1 MEILSVIRTDEFVRL
16 KGKII
21 LKQIGNKPHYFDQLA
36 VCDDIPDVIDRLE
49 TLYTEATEH
58 LNKAFAAFAETGKRA
73 DNKQTNYPYLLLHL
87 REKKAD
93 GIKPSGFVSIRGP
106 GWYGTSIT
114 HPKIFRDYLIDQLGY
129 IEAAYEIEYYVG
141 PSDQEI
147 PVAFAIDPST
157 FEIRNTK
164 SSAIGDYFALP
175 DLKEIHDDLADG
187 AFEHPND
194 RPLPLSLFPALRT
207 DYSLQRLKH
216 YTGTMPSHFQKF
228 VIYTNYQRYVDEF
241 IEHAKSVMGKGTY
254 TGFSSPGIGLVTSAE
269 DYNPAPDL
277 KLPQMPAYHL
287 MAENGEG
294 ITIINIG
301 VGPSNAKTITDHV
314 AVLRSHCWL
323 MLGHC
328 GGLRNTQTL
337 GDFVLAHAYLRD
349 DQILDEVLPPTIPLP
364 TIAEVQIAL
373 TEAIGKVMD
382 LTGTEMKQHVRTGTV
397 VTTDDRNWE
406 MRYASLRTR
415 LNQSRAIAIDME
427 SATIAANGYRYR
439 VPYGT
444 LLCVSDRPL
453 HGEIKLPGT
462 AEEFYRSRIAQHLN
476 IGLEAMSI
484 MKDASQTGTLHSR
497 KLRSLDDP
505 VFR

>member
-1 MEILSVIRTDEFVRL
+1 MNQVGSPPEFFENLMQVEDIAAAINGL
-16 KGKII
+16 K
-21 LKQIGNKPHYFDQLA
+21 
-36 VCDDIPDVIDRLE
+36 
-49 TLYTEATEH
+49 TLYNDAIAQI
-58 LNKAFAAFAETGKRA
+58 NKSFSEYAKTGKREA
-73 DNKQTNYPYLLLHL
+73 SATPTYPYLLVEIKT
-87 REKKAD
+87 RKED
-93 GIKPSGFVSIRGP
+93 GVSPYAFVSIRGP

-114 HPKIFRDYLIDQLGY
+114 SPEIFADYLIDQLSS
-129 IEAAYEIEYYVG
+129 IEAAYEVNYYVG
-141 PSDQEI
+141 YCNHAI
-147 PVAFAIDPST
+147 PVAFAIDPSA
-157 FEIRNTK
+157 FEMDK
-164 SSAIGDYFALP
+164 EYSSRIGEYFPLP
-175 DLKEIHDDLADG
+175 NLKHIHDDLADG
-187 AFEHPND
+187 AVEHPND
-194 RPLPLSLFPALRT
+194 KPLPLSLFPALRT
-207 DYSLQRLKH
+207 DYSLQRLRH
-216 YTGTMPSHFQKF
+216 YSGTNPEHFQKF
-228 VIYTNYQRYVDEF
+228 VIFTNYQRYVDEF
-241 IEHAKSVMGKGTY
+241 IEHAKKVVGKGNY
-254 TGFSSPGIGLVTSAE
+254 TGFASPGQGVIEKAE
-269 DYNPAPDL
+269 DYKPDPGF
-277 KLPQMPAYHL
+277 KGPQMPAYHL
-287 MAENGEG
+287 IADNNEG
-294 ITIINIG
+294 ITLINIG

-328 GGLRNTQTL
+328 GGLRRTQIL

-349 DQILDEVLPPTIPLP
+349 DQILDDVLPPAIPLP

-373 TEAIGKVMD
+373 TDAISSVMS
-382 LTGTEMKQHVRTGTV
+382 LSGQMMKRHVRTGTV

-406 MRYASLRTR
+406 MRYEKLRTR

-462 AEEFYRSRIAQHLN
+462 AEAFYRSRVAQHLN

-484 MKDASQTGTLHSR
+484 LKGEAQSGTLHSR

>member
-1 MEILSVIRTDEFVRL
+1 M
-16 KGKII
+16 G
-21 LKQIGNKPHYFDQLA
+21 H
-36 VCDDIPDVIDRLE
+36 
-49 TLYTEATEH
+49 
-58 LNKAFAAFAETGKRA
+58 
-73 DNKQTNYPYLLLHL
+73 
-87 REKKAD
+87 
-93 GIKPSGFVSIRGP
+93 
-106 GWYGTSIT
+106 
-114 HPKIFRDYLIDQLGY
+114 
-129 IEAAYEIEYYVG
+129 IEAAYEVDYYVG
-141 PSDQEI
+141 YSDTPI

-157 FEIRNTK
+157 FEMEKGT
-164 SSAIGDYFALP
+164 SARIGDYFALP
-175 DLKEIHDDLADG
+175 DLKGIHDDLADG
-187 AFEHPND
+187 AFEHPSD
-194 RPLPLSLFPALRT
+194 EPMPLSLFPALRT

-216 YTGTMPSHFQKF
+216 YTGTNPSHFQKF
-228 VIYTNYQRYVDEF
+228 VIFTNYQRYVDEF
-241 IEHAKSVMGKGTY
+241 IELAKELIDKD
-254 TGFSSPGIGLVTSAE
+254 TGYSFSSPGVGCVERSA
-269 DYNPAPDL
+269 DYNPDPEF

-287 MAENGEG
+287 MSDNNDG

-349 DQILDEVLPPTIPLP
+349 DQILDEVLPPAIPLP

-373 TEAIGKVMD
+373 TEAISEVMD
-382 LTGTEMKQHVRTGTV
+382 LTGKEMKQHVRTGTV

-415 LNQSRAIAIDME
+415 LNQARAIAIDME

-453 HGEIKLPGT
+453 HGEIKLPGS
-462 AEEFYRSRIAQHLN
+462 AEAFYRSRVAQHLN

-484 MKDASQTGTLHSR
+484 LKDAAESGTLHSR

>member
-1 MEILSVIRTDEFVRL
+1 MLYEISVR
-16 KGKII
+16 
-21 LKQIGNKPHYFDQLA
+21 N
-36 VCDDIPDVIDRLE
+36 
-49 TLYTEATEH
+49 
-58 LNKAFAAFAETGKRA
+58 LNKAFSIFAKTGKR
-73 DNKQTNYPYLLLHL
+73 DDRKNTNYPYLLLYL
-87 REKKAD
+87 SKRKID
-93 GIKPSGFVSIRGP
+93 GINPSGFVSIRGP

-114 HPKIFRDYLIDQLGY
+114 HPKIFKDYISDQLNH
-129 IEAAYEIEYYVG
+129 IEACYEVEYYVG
-141 PSDQEI
+141 LSEEEI
-147 PVAFAIDPST
+147 PVAFAINPSS
-157 FEIRNTK
+157 FVVNKEH
-164 SSAIGDYFALP
+164 SESIGDCFSLP
-175 DLKEIHDDLADG
+175 NLKAIHDDLADG
-187 AFEHPND
+187 TFEQSNNN
-194 RPLPLSLFPALRT
+194 PLPLSLFPALRT

-216 YTGTMPSHFQKF
+216 YTGTSPSHFQKF
-228 VIYTNYQRYVDEF
+228 VIFTNYQRYVDEF
-241 IEHAKSVMGKGTY
+241 IQHSRSVLGNGFY
-254 TGFSSPGIGLVTSAE
+254 SGFSSPGVGLITSAD
-269 DYNPAPDL
+269 DYNPKADM

-287 MAENGEG
+287 IGENNEG

-301 VGPSNAKTITDHV
+301 VGPSNAKTITDHL

-373 TEAIGKVMD
+373 TEAIGKVMK
-382 LTGTEMKQHVRTGTV
+382 LSGYEMKQHVRTGTV

-406 MRYASLRTR
+406 MRYASLRKR

-462 AEEFYRSRIAQHLN
+462 AEEFYRSRVSQHLN
-476 IGLEAMSI
+476 IGIEAMSI
-484 MKDASQTGTLHSR
+484 MKQAAQTGTLHSR

>member
-1 MEILSVIRTDEFVRL
+1 ME
-16 KGKII
+16 
-21 LKQIGNKPHYFDQLA
+21 
-36 VCDDIPDVIDRLE
+36 
-49 TLYTEATEH
+49 
-58 LNKAFAAFAETGKRA
+58 
-73 DNKQTNYPYLLLHL
+73 
-87 REKKAD
+87 
-93 GIKPSGFVSIRGP
+93 
-106 GWYGTSIT
+106 
-114 HPKIFRDYLIDQLGY
+114 LIQAG
-129 IEAAYEIEYYVG
+129 YEIDYYVG
-141 PSDQEI
+141 PSDEVI

-157 FEIRNTK
+157 FEMKAGTSRT
-164 SSAIGDYFALP
+164 IGEHFALP
-175 DLKEIHDDLADG
+175 DLKSIHDDLADG
-187 AFEHPND
+187 AFEQSNEE
-194 RPLPLSLFPALRT
+194 PLPLSLFPALRT
-207 DYSLQRLKH
+207 DYSLQRLRH
-216 YTGTMPSHFQKF
+216 YTGTSPAHFQKF
-228 VIYTNYQRYVDEF
+228 VIFTNYQRYVDEF
-241 IEHAKSVMGKGTY
+241 IEHAKEQIDNNEAY
-254 TGFSSPGIGLVTSAE
+254 RFSSPGVGVIETSE
-269 DYNPAPDL
+269 QYNPDPNF

-287 MAENGEG
+287 MGDNNEG
-294 ITIINIG
+294 VTIINIG

-349 DQILDEVLPPTIPLP
+349 DQILDEMLPPTIPLP

-373 TEAIGKVMD
+373 TDAISKVMK
-382 LTGTEMKQHVRTGTV
+382 LSGTEMKQHVRTGTV

-453 HGEIKLPGT
+453 HGEIKLPGS
-462 AEEFYRSRIAQHLN
+462 AEAFYRSRVAQHLN

-484 MKDASQTGTLHSR
+484 MKDAAQSGTLHSR

>member
-1 MEILSVIRTDEFVRL
+1 MYVGKEKTILNH
-16 KGKII
+16 
-21 LKQIGNKPHYFDQLA
+21 IGNKPVFFDQLDS
-36 VCDDIPDVIDRLE
+36 CNDISQSISTLE
-49 TLYTEATEH
+49 TLYIKATDH
-58 LNKAFAAFAETGKRA
+58 LNKAFTIFAETGEYHDDR
-73 DNKQTNYPYLLLHL
+73 TITYPYLLLHL
-87 REKKAD
+87 REKKPH
-93 GIKPSGFVSIRGP
+93 GVKPYGFVSIRGL

-114 HPKIFRDYLIDQLGY
+114 HPEIFKDYLIDQLGH
-129 IEAAYEIEYYVG
+129 IEAAYEIDYYVG
-141 PSDQEI
+141 YSDEVI
-147 PVAFAIDPST
+147 PVAFAIDPAS
-157 FEIRNTK
+157 FEMKEGASKN
-164 SSAIGDYFALP
+164 IGDYFPLP
-175 DLKEIHDDLADG
+175 DLKRIHDDLADG

-194 RPLPLSLFPALRT
+194 KPLPLSLFPALRT

-216 YTGTMPSHFQKF
+216 YTGTQPSHFQKF
-228 VIYTNYQRYVDEF
+228 VIFTNYQRYVDEF
-241 IEHAKSVMGKGTY
+241 IEHAKEVIKTDDCYS
-254 TGFSSPGIGLVTSAE
+254 FSAPGVGLISDPE
-269 DYNPAPDL
+269 DYKPDPKF

-287 MAENGEG
+287 ICDNEEG
-294 ITIINIG
+294 VTLINIG

-349 DQILDEVLPPTIPLP
+349 DQILDEMLPPTIPLP

-373 TEAIGKVMD
+373 TEAIGEVMQ
-382 LTGTEMKQHVRTGTV
+382 LTGKEMKQHVRTGTV

-415 LNQSRAIAIDME
+415 LNQARAIAIDME

-453 HGEIKLPGT
+453 HGEIKLPGS
-462 AEEFYRSRIAQHLN
+462 AEAFYRSRIAQHLN

-484 MKDASQTGTLHSR
+484 LKDAAQSGTLHSR

>member
-1 MEILSVIRTDEFVRL
+1 MNKVGSPPEFFDDLMQVEDIAAVVSGL
-16 KGKII
+16 K
-21 LKQIGNKPHYFDQLA
+21 
-36 VCDDIPDVIDRLE
+36 
-49 TLYTEATEH
+49 TLYNDAITQI
-58 LNKAFAAFAETGKRA
+58 NKSFGEYAKTGKREA
-73 DNKQTNYPYLLLHL
+73 AATPTYPYLLVEIKGHK
-87 REKKAD
+87 ED
-93 GIKPSGFVSIRGP
+93 GVSPYAFVSIRGL
-106 GWYGTSIT
+106 GWYGTSVT
-114 HPKIFRDYLIDQLGY
+114 NPKIFADYLIDQLSS
-129 IEAAYEIEYYVG
+129 IEAAYEVNYYVG
-141 PSDQEI
+141 YCNQAI

-157 FEIRNTK
+157 FEISK
-164 SSAIGDYFALP
+164 EYSSKIGQHFPLP
-175 DLKEIHDDLADG
+175 DLKHIHDDLADG
-187 AFEHPND
+187 AVEHPND

-207 DYSLQRLKH
+207 DYSLQRLRH
-216 YTGTMPSHFQKF
+216 YSGTNPEHFQKF
-228 VIYTNYQRYVDEF
+228 VIFTNYQRYVDEF
-241 IEHAKSVMGKGTY
+241 IEHAKKVIGKGTY
-254 TGFSSPGIGLVTSAE
+254 TGFASPGQGVIDKAE
-269 DYNPAPDL
+269 DYRSDPSF
-277 KLPQMPAYHL
+277 KGPQMPAYHL
-287 MAENGEG
+287 ISENNEG
-294 ITIINIG
+294 ITLINIG

-328 GGLRNTQTL
+328 GGLRRTQIL

-349 DQILDEVLPPTIPLP
+349 DQILDDVLPPAIPLP

-373 TEAIGKVMD
+373 TDAISSVMS
-382 LTGTEMKQHVRTGTV
+382 LTGQMMKRHVRTGTV
-397 VTTDDRNWE
+397 VTTGDRNWE
-406 MRYASLRTR
+406 MRYETLRTR

-462 AEEFYRSRIAQHLN
+462 AEAFYRSRVAQHLN

-484 MKDASQTGTLHSR
+484 LKGEAQSGTLHSR

>member
-1 MEILSVIRTDEFVRL
+1 
-16 KGKII
+16 
-21 LKQIGNKPHYFDQLA
+21 
-36 VCDDIPDVIDRLE
+36 
-49 TLYTEATEH
+49 
-58 LNKAFAAFAETGKRA
+58 
-73 DNKQTNYPYLLLHL
+73 LHL
-87 REKKAD
+87 REKKQD
-93 GIKPSGFVSIRGP
+93 GIKPSGFVSIRGR

-114 HPKIFRDYLIDQLGY
+114 HPEIFKDYLTDQLQL
-129 IEAAYEIEYYVG
+129 IEAGYEIDYYVG
-141 PSDQEI
+141 PSDDLI

-157 FEIRNTK
+157 FEMK
-164 SSAIGDYFALP
+164 DGSSKIIGEYFPLP
-175 DLKEIHDDLADG
+175 DLKSIHDDLADG
-187 AFEHPND
+187 VMEQSNED
-194 RPLPLSLFPALRT
+194 PLPLSLFPALRT

-216 YTGTMPSHFQKF
+216 YTGTSPAHFQKF
-228 VIYTNYQRYVDEF
+228 VIFTNYQRYVDEF
-241 IEHAKSVMGKGTY
+241 VEHAKGMIDTDSGYK
-254 TGFSSPGIGLVTSAE
+254 FSGPGVGLIEHSK
-269 DYNPAPDL
+269 DYKTNPNF

-287 MAENGEG
+287 MTENNEG
-294 ITIINIG
+294 ITLINIG

-349 DQILDEVLPPTIPLP
+349 DQILDEMLPPTIPLP

-373 TEAIGKVMD
+373 IDAVSKVMK
-382 LTGTEMKQHVRTGTV
+382 LSGTEMKQHVRTGTV

-453 HGEIKLPGT
+453 HGEIKLPGS
-462 AEEFYRSRIAQHLN
+462 AEAFYRSRVAQHLN

-484 MKDASQTGTLHSR
+484 MKNAAESGTLHSR

>member
-1 MEILSVIRTDEFVRL
+1 
-16 KGKII
+16 
-21 LKQIGNKPHYFDQLA
+21 
-36 VCDDIPDVIDRLE
+36 VCDDVDTVIHALK
-49 TLYTEATEH
+49 EH
-58 LNKAFAAFAETGKRA
+58 YQDAIEFLNKAFAAFAETGERPHSE
-73 DNKQTNYPYLLLHL
+73 NVTYPYLLLHL

-114 HPKIFRDYLIDQLGY
+114 HPDIFKDYLEDQLGL
-129 IEAAYEIEYYVG
+129 IERGYEVDYYVG
-141 PSDQEI
+141 PSDEII

-157 FEIRNTK
+157 FEMK
-164 SSAIGDYFALP
+164 DGSAKRIGDYFALP
-175 DLKEIHDDLADG
+175 DLKRIHDNLADG
-187 AFEHPND
+187 AIEQSEEE
-194 RPLPLSLFPALRT
+194 PLPLSLFPALRT
-207 DYSLQRLKH
+207 DYSLQRLRH
-216 YTGTMPSHFQKF
+216 YTGTSPAHFQKF
-228 VIYTNYQRYVDEF
+228 VVFTNYQRYVDEF
-241 IEHAKSVMGKGTY
+241 IEHAKNVIGDGVH
-254 TGFSSPGIGLVTSAE
+254 TGFSSPGVGLITSAE
-269 DYNPAPDL
+269 DYNPPVDY

-287 MAENGEG
+287 MCDNNEG
-294 ITIINIG
+294 VTLINIG

-349 DQILDEVLPPTIPLP
+349 DQILDEMLPPTIPLP

-373 TEAIGKVMD
+373 TDAISNVMK
-382 LTGTEMKQHVRTGTV
+382 LSGTEMKQHVRTGTV

-453 HGEIKLPGT
+453 HGEIKLPGS
-462 AEEFYRSRIAQHLN
+462 AEAFYRSRVAQHLN

-484 MKDASQTGTLHSR
+484 MKDAAQSGTLHSR

>member
-1 MEILSVIRTDEFVRL
+1 MFN
-16 KGKII
+16 
-21 LKQIGNKPHYFDQLA
+21 QIGDKPEFF
-36 VCDDIPDVIDRLE
+36 
-49 TLYTEATEH
+49 EH
-58 LNKAFAAFAETGKRA
+58 LTECETIAEAVDKLGALYDDAVEQLNTAFDAFAKTGEHHGGKSA
-73 DNKQTNYPYLLLHL
+73 HYPYLLLNL
-87 REKKAD
+87 RARKAD
-93 GIKPSGFVSIRGP
+93 GVKPYGFVSIRGT
-106 GWYGTSIT
+106 GWYGSSIT
-114 HPKIFRDYLIDQLGY
+114 HPEIFENYLKEQLGY
-129 IEAAYEIEYYVG
+129 IDAAYEIDYYVG
-141 PSDQEI
+141 YCDEQI

-157 FEIRNTK
+157 YDMKDGASRQ
-164 SSAIGDYFALP
+164 IGHYFVLP
-175 DLKEIHDDLADG
+175 NLKKIHDDLADG
-187 AFEHPND
+187 AFEPPED
-194 RPLPLSLFPALRT
+194 EPLPLSLFPALRT

-216 YTGTMPSHFQKF
+216 YTATPPSHFQKF
-228 VIYTNYQRYVDEF
+228 VIFTNYQRYVDEF
-241 IEHAKSVMGKGTY
+241 IDHAKTIIDNNDSYSFSAPGSGKVETSV
-254 TGFSSPGIGLVTSAE
+254 
-269 DYNPAPDL
+269 DYNPDPKM

-287 MAENGEG
+287 MGENNEG

-301 VGPSNAKTITDHV
+301 VGPSNAKTITDHL

-328 GGLRNTQTL
+328 GGLRNTQVL

-349 DQILDEVLPPTIPLP
+349 DQILDDVLPPSIPLP

-373 TEAIGKVMD
+373 TEAISEVMQ
-382 LTGTEMKQHVRTGTV
+382 LSGQEMKQHVRTGTV

-406 MRYASLRTR
+406 MRYAQLRTR

-453 HGEIKLPGT
+453 HGEIKLPGS
-462 AEEFYRSRIAQHLN
+462 AEVFYRSRIAQHLN
-476 IGLEAMSI
+476 IGLKTMSI
-484 MKDASQTGTLHSR
+484 LKNAAQSGTLHSR

>member
-1 MEILSVIRTDEFVRL
+1 MYVR
-16 KGKII
+16 KEKTII
-21 LKQIGNKPHYFDQLA
+21 KQIGSKPHFFDQLE
-36 VCDDIPDVIDRLE
+36 VCDDIPETVAKLE
-49 TLYTEATEH
+49 TLYNDAIDY
-58 LNKAFAAFAETGKRA
+58 LNAAFAEFAAEGEYHGGRTA
-73 DNKQTNYPYLLLHL
+73 NYPYLLLHL
-87 REKKAD
+87 RKRKPD
-93 GIKPSGFVSIRGP
+93 GVKPYGFVSIRGA

-114 HPKIFRDYLIDQLGY
+114 HPDLFRRYLQDQMGH
-129 IEAAYEIEYYVG
+129 IEAAYEVDYYVG
-141 PSDQEI
+141 YSDVPI

-157 FEIRNTK
+157 FEMKDGASTR
-164 SSAIGDYFALP
+164 IGDYFALP
-175 DLKEIHDDLADG
+175 DLKAIHDDLADG
-187 AFEHPND
+187 AFEHPD
-194 RPLPLSLFPALRT
+194 DEPLPLSLFPALRT
-207 DYSLQRLKH
+207 DYSLQRLRH
-216 YTGTMPSHFQKF
+216 YTGTQPSHFQKF
-228 VIYTNYQRYVDEF
+228 VIFTNYQRYVDEF
-241 IEHAKSVMGKGTY
+241 IEHAKAMIDTHEDYS
-254 TGFSSPGIGLVTSAE
+254 FSSPGVGCVETSA
-269 DYNPAPDL
+269 DYNPDPKF

-287 MAENGEG
+287 MGDNNDG

-349 DQILDEVLPPTIPLP
+349 DQILDEVLPPAIPLP

-373 TEAIGKVMD
+373 TQAISEVMD
-382 LTGTEMKQHVRTGTV
+382 LTGQEMKQHVRTGTV

-415 LNQSRAIAIDME
+415 LNQARAIAIDME

-453 HGEIKLPGT
+453 HGEIKLPGS
-462 AEEFYRSRIAQHLN
+462 AEAFYRSRVAQHLN
-476 IGLEAMSI
+476 IGLETMSI
-484 MKDASQTGTLHSR
+484 LKEAAQTGTLHSR

>member
-1 MEILSVIRTDEFVRL
+1 MCENIDGVISTLKEIYND
-16 KGKII
+16 
-21 LKQIGNKPHYFDQLA
+21 
-36 VCDDIPDVIDRLE
+36 
-49 TLYTEATEH
+49 ATTH
-58 LNKAFAAFAETGKRA
+58 LNQAFATFAETGERHDAKSV
-73 DNKQTNYPYLLLHL
+73 TYPYLLLHL
-87 REKKAD
+87 RDKKAD
-93 GIKPSGFVSIRGP
+93 GIRPSGFVSIRGT

-114 HPKIFRDYLIDQLGY
+114 HPSIFEDYLIDQLEL
-129 IEAAYEIEYYVG
+129 IEAGYEIDYYVG
-141 PSDQEI
+141 PSDEVI

-157 FEIRNTK
+157 FEMKEGTSRK
-164 SSAIGDYFALP
+164 IGDYFALP
-175 DLKEIHDDLADG
+175 DLKSIHDDLADG
-187 AFEHPND
+187 VMEQSNED
-194 RPLPLSLFPALRT
+194 PLPLSLFPALRT

-216 YTGTMPSHFQKF
+216 YTGTSPAHFQKF
-228 VIYTNYQRYVDEF
+228 VIFTNYQRYVDEF
-241 IEHAKSVMGKGTY
+241 VEHAKAIIDEHKSY
-254 TGFSSPGIGLVTSAE
+254 QFSSPGVGLINHSEEYKV
-269 DYNPAPDL
+269 DPNF

-287 MAENGEG
+287 MGKNNEG

-349 DQILDEVLPPTIPLP
+349 DQILDEMLPPTIPLP

-373 TEAIGKVMD
+373 TDAISKVMK
-382 LTGTEMKQHVRTGTV
+382 LSGTEMKQNVRTGTV

-453 HGEIKLPGT
+453 HGEIKLPGS
-462 AEEFYRSRIAQHLN
+462 AEAFYRSRVAQHLN

-484 MKDASQTGTLHSR
+484 MKDAAQSGTLHSR